1 MDVYNSAFV
10 GNTAVRAISVTC
22 ERAMLVVPLCGSEE
36 AGARER
42 VANLQLAVMHSLQ
55 LAISCIVMRF

>member
-1 MDVYNSAFV
+1 
-10 GNTAVRAISVTC
+10 
-22 ERAMLVVPLCGSEE
+22 MLMASLCGSEE

-42 VANLQLAVMHSLQ
+42 VANLQLAVMHNLQ